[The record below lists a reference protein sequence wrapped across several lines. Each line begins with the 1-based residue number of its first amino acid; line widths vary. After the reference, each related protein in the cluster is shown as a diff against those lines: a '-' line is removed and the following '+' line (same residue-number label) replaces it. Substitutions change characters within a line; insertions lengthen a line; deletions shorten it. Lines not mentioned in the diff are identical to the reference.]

1 MKNRFERDLPST
13 YKPVFTIDGKD
24 TKTGLIMNG
33 LALLIMGIT
42 LGIALPLW
50 LISGAPYVTLTP
62 IQSISALLIFAFSM
76 LFYIVMH
83 ELVHGIAY
91 KALTRERLTFGI
103 SWSCAF
109 CGVPNIYVYRGAALV
124 ALVAPL
130 ITFTLIL
137 VPLCI
142 WMYFVHPIYYLYS
155 VILLAMHLGGCV
167 GDDYVTLLFLFK
179 FKDKTTLVQDT
190 GPKQTIYVKEVLDDG
205 QE

>member
-1 MKNRFERDLPST
+1 MKSNFEKELPNN
-13 YKPVFTIDGKD
+13 YKPKFMIDGKD
-24 TKTGLIMNG
+24 KKTGLIMNA
-33 LALLIMGIT
+33 LAFLVMGIT

-50 LISGAPYVTLTP
+50 LLGGAPYVELTP
-62 IQSISALLIFAFSM
+62 TKLVLALLVFGLSM
-76 LFYIVMH
+76 AMYVVLH

-91 KALTRERLTFGI
+91 KLLTHERLTFGI

-109 CGVPNIYVYRGAALV
+109 CGVPNIYVYRRAALI

-137 VPLCI
+137 IPLCV

-179 FKDKTTLVQDT
+179 FKDKSTLVQDT
-190 GPKQTIYVKEVLDDG
+190 GPKQTIYVKEA
-205 QE
+205 